1 MDPDQKFIRIQQ
13 LCGSGSTQV
22 KIGWNRGKRSQIE
35 DKNWKFYIKS
45 FPLIIYLLHFSIVD
59 KITTG
64 SGSKLGQNSGSGSKF
79 NALYLDPQ
87 RCFKQREKN
96 SLRIFLQHLVRVCR
110 ILHLHINDY
119 CWGGGLC
126 WVGYCNNRLW
136 WWFMACKNSGP
147 FHLIYIRS
155 WQSNQSIFVPV
166 VMWSLCKVA
175 VVICFLLH
183 VSNPPGP
190 LINRLKWFWWKI
202 HFHGYIWE
210 ISDSTQT
217 NTAWSFAGINVVFAG
232 LCLPCKRIK
241 KVLLHICELFQHRPA
256 FSVTFSMD

>member
-87 RCFKQREKN
+87 RCFKQREKT
-96 SLRIFLQHLVRVCR
+96 SLRIFLQH
-110 ILHLHINDY
+110 
-119 CWGGGLC
+119 
-126 WVGYCNNRLW
+126 
-136 WWFMACKNSGP
+136 
-147 FHLIYIRS
+147 
-155 WQSNQSIFVPV
+155 
-166 VMWSLCKVA
+166 
-175 VVICFLLH
+175 
-183 VSNPPGP
+183 